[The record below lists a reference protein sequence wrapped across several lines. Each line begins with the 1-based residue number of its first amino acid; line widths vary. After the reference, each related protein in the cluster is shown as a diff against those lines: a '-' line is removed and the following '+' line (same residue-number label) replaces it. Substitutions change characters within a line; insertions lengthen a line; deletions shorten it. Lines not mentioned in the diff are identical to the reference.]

1 MATHVTR
8 CPHCQT
14 SFRVR
19 DEHLSRAGGKV
30 RCGSCLQVFNCTE
43 HLVSADSLTRK
54 TTAETSDDTSFDIAG
69 QQEVD
74 ANQLFDSMFGAAADD
89 EPDSKAGLSDELD
102 PGEFIAD
109 EPVTRE
115 ALRKKEQKQRGS
127 AAASKPSIDDDDFL
141 IHDDMDLEDDEIA
154 DDPYSDNN
162 LRTPDQ
168 LKRPK
173 PSSVIDLEDN
183 LIDRVADD
191 SSLSSTIVDG
201 NAYSL
206 DDIEDDQDEDDEA
219 WAKALLDDDTPAHIE
234 RELGLGSASESS
246 GSSSPSKSDGSAASN
261 INASDIN
268 AGNTSSHTGQGKTA
282 ASSTLNARSRDTQT
296 ADAVTSDSL
305 VDESKTLPL
314 HARSSRI
321 DSSRINFEL
330 AEDQPGD
337 EKEPA
342 SSARHQALTGNLQPT
357 PLALK
362 TRQRADKNNT
372 LFTLA
377 TVVLLVLFAGQVLFF
392 NFQNWAKDPQWRPVY
407 QVVCQVSGCVLPSVQ
422 DVNAMTTRN
431 LVVRSHPE
439 LANALVVD
447 VLLVNN
453 KGFSQ
458 PFPDLSLQFTDL
470 NENTV
475 ASRVFHPDEYLS
487 GEAAGQ
493 QLMPSKTPIHVAL
506 EIIDPGQEAVS
517 YAVNLLANQE

>member
-54 TTAETSDDTSFDIAG
+54 TTTETSDDTSFDIAG

-89 EPDSKAGLSDELD
+89 EPGSKADLSDELD

-162 LRTPDQ
+162 LRAPDQ

-183 LIDRVADD
+183 LIDHVADD

-234 RELGLGSASESS
+234 KELGLGPSDS
-246 GSSSPSKSDGSAASN
+246 GSLSTSNNPDTDAASK
-261 INASDIN
+261 AD
-268 AGNTSSHTGQGKTA
+268 QGKTNEGA
-282 ASSTLNARSRDTQT
+282 GPGTVARETQT
-296 ADAVTSDSL
+296 PDSL

-314 HARSSRI
+314 HAKPQRV
-321 DSSRINFEL
+321 DPARINFEL
-330 AEDQPGD
+330 AEDQPED
-337 EKEPA
+337 DKESA